1 MVLCRIHLAGVEDLI
16 SEGLVLLDWDR
27 ERHLLLISSLVRV
40 DLYHPKNEIV
50 IVTVC
55 LKKKTYHR
63 VLLTLWMLTSGLG
76 VALFLTGLRLAI
88 STDVATHCATFSF
101 EVSVLSLAV
110 W

>member
-1 MVLCRIHLAGVEDLI
+1 VVLCRIHLAGVEDLI

-55 LKKKTYHR
+55 LK
-63 VLLTLWMLTSGLG
+63 
-76 VALFLTGLRLAI
+76 
-88 STDVATHCATFSF
+88 
-101 EVSVLSLAV
+101 
-110 W
+110 